1 MEGAADPLG
10 SLFSPPMSSGSG
22 IGAFERLWDAAC
34 LAGCETVCIAP
45 DAFLLREG
53 AVDSRLHLVRRGC
66 LQAILR
72 RGGKEYALE
81 VFMEGDAIASMDSF
95 AHGVPSVYA
104 IQAVEESEILDIPRS
119 VLEGLLRDDPTLAR
133 DVAAHHQRWIV
144 RLTERIMDLVSTSP
158 EERYLRLSARRPEL
172 LERLAQYKI
181 ASMLGVTPE
190 TLSRIRSRL
199 ARKSRGAPTAT
210 CVS

>member
-1 MEGAADPLG
+1 ME
-10 SLFSPPMSSGSG
+10 
-22 IGAFERLWDAAC
+22 AFERLWDAASH
-34 LAGCETVCIAP
+34 AGCETVRIAP

-66 LQAILR
+66 LQAMLR
-72 RGGKEYALE
+72 RGGKDFALE
-81 VFMEGDAIASMDSF
+81 VFLEGDAIASMESY

-119 VLEGLLRDDPTLAR
+119 VLEGLLRDQPALAR
-133 DVAAHHQRWIV
+133 DVAEHHQRWIV

-181 ASMLGVTPE
+181 ASLLGVTPE

-199 ARKSRGAPTAT
+199 ARKPRNTPSGLL
-210 CVS
+210 VS